1 MSRVISIVNS
11 RNGVGKKTITTN
23 LANELG
29 ISKRVLILDFDPLGK
44 LSDDFKVSKSFSI
57 KNILERSSDFPDVVQ
72 KSSKKNI
79 FVLPSNIDILEIE
92 ESEINYEKLSE
103 IIKYLKTKFDYL
115 IIYTAENSFFKRVAI
130 ENSSKILIPVKV
142 ENMALYFIKKELAFL
157 KNIDKN
163 VWIIPN
169 MYEDNLIDIYREIIK
184 THEKNLLKNGRTSL
198 KIDFD
203 SDNSIYQKI
212 LKELQIWNLIKEI
225 FLRF

>member
-212 LKELQIWNLIKEI
+212 LKELQI
-225 FLRF
+225 

>member
-1 MSRVISIVNS
+1 LSRVISIVNS

-212 LKELQIWNLIKEI
+212 LKELQI
-225 FLRF
+225 